1 MGTDNQNS
9 QEAQTTEQAE
19 KTFTQAEVNSFLKR
33 EEEKLKNK
41 YADYEDLK
49 AKASKYDELEEANK
63 SELEKAIERANSL
76 QKELDGIKAA
86 QQLREMRE
94 KIATE
99 NNVPIEFLTGTT
111 EEECLVQADKVKDML
126 SASGV
131 PVRVVDGG
139 EVLNTGAPNSAAVF
153 ERWAKDKF

>member
-1 MGTDNQNS
+1 MVTDNQNS
-9 QEAQTTEQAE
+9 QESATNEVE
-19 KTFTQAEVNSFLKR
+19 KTFTQSEVDTIVKERLKR
-33 EEEKLKNK
+33 DREK
-41 YADYEDLK
+41 YADYDALK
-49 AKASKYDELEEANK
+49 EKAAKFDEYEAANK
-63 SELEKAIERANSL
+63 TELEKMTEKAKSL
-76 QKELDGIKAA
+76 QAELDGIKKASA
-86 QQLREMRE
+86 LREMRE

-111 EEECLVQADKVKDML
+111 EEECLAQADKVKEML
-126 SASGV
+126 SVSGI